1 MTRPRPEVAWS
12 GRHAVVTLPAEID
25 SDNSAELSDMLSAL
39 VREGADPITGDLTAT
54 RFCDSAGV
62 HALARAHEHAAASET
77 EFRLAVGDSP
87 VARMLQLTGLDQVLP
102 VYHDVQQSLCT
113 LPAATAEG
121 GEPAAQQP
129 EAALQPVADA
139 RDVLAEVQQALLPT
153 ALPVLPQA
161 RIAARYL
168 IAGQDEAAG
177 GDWFDAVPLANGSVA
192 LIVGDV
198 VGHGLTAATAMGQL
212 RATLNELLT
221 AEPELTTALARADAY
236 AARVPALRAATMAL
250 AVLDPAT
257 GTLQYTTCGHP
268 APLIVSSAEA
278 QALQATGGG
287 PLGTG
292 SAPVLATA
300 RLEPGELVLLYSDG
314 LIKRSDR
321 TPPDGLAELAKVA
334 ADAGAN
340 HALPADVAGTS
351 ADRVSELTVQLLTRT
366 GYTDDVTTLAA
377 QRLPMATPELHIEL
391 PGEVGTVRAVRRAFG
406 DWLSRLDP
414 LLQDTDAL
422 LLATTEIV
430 TNAVEHAYPAGQP
443 GPVEFHAALGDD
455 GQLECRI
462 GDHGTWHLPDPA
474 LPWRGQGLMVA
485 AHLVDHMQVQHPPH
499 SAAAPPGARGTV
511 VTLRHRLRRPAH
523 VTTEPAGQLPGEAAG
538 PLFSVAAALDGPAAH
553 ATVTGPV
560 DITTANRL
568 AGQLLAACRGG
579 TLPLTVDLGAVT
591 VLTSAGVRALYQ
603 VKEQLNGY
611 HQKLILVAAPG
622 SPADAVLSL
631 AGLHDPRKPG

>member
-1 MTRPRPEVAWS
+1 VTRPRLEVAWS

-25 SDNSAELSDMLSAL
+25 SVNSAELSDMLSVL
-39 VREGADPITGDLTAT
+39 MRQGWDVITGDLTGT

-62 HALARAHEHAAASET
+62 LALARAHEHAAASGM

-87 VARMLQLTGLDQVLP
+87 VARLLQLTGLDQALP
-102 VYHDVQQSLCT
+102 VYRDVQQSLRT
-113 LPAATAEG
+113 VPAATAEG

-129 EAALQPVADA
+129 EAARRPVADA
-139 RDVLAEVQQALLPT
+139 RDVLAEVQQALLPA

-177 GDWFDAVPLANGSVA
+177 GDWFDAVPLAGGSVA
-192 LIVGDV
+192 LMVGDV

-236 AARVPALRAATMAL
+236 AARVPALRAATLAL

-268 APLIVSSAEA
+268 APLIVSSAGA
-278 QALQATGGG
+278 QALRATGGG

-314 LIKRSDR
+314 LIKRPDR

-334 ADAGAN
+334 GDAGAS

-351 ADRVSELTVQLLTRT
+351 ADRVSELTVQLLART

-391 PGEVGTVRAVRRAFG
+391 PGEVGTVRAVRRVFG

-414 LLQDTDAL
+414 LLQDRDAL
-422 LLATTEIV
+422 LLAATEIV

-443 GPVEFHAALGDD
+443 GPVEFHAALADD

-462 GDHGTWHLPDPA
+462 GDHGTWRLPDPA

-485 AHLVDHMQVQHPPH
+485 AHLIDHMQVQHPPH

-511 VTLRHRLRRPAH
+511 VRLRHRLRRPAH
-523 VTTEPAGQLPGEAAG
+523 VTTEPAGQLPGDAAG
-538 PLFSVAAALDGPAAH
+538 PPFSVAAALDGSAAH

-560 DITTANRL
+560 DITTADRL

-603 VKEQLNGY
+603 VKKQLNGY
-611 HQKLILVAAPG
+611 HQKMILVAAPG